1 MKKIG
6 LQTLPCKLKA
16 NSGWQI
22 IMRTAGPKSNEGSFI
37 GFGSL
42 GSSSFKSATANS
54 TGANARTSFGDAFG
68 LYNAFFTQTGITK
81 LALVS
86 GDGSATDPTSHS
98 HYVVYD
104 LVDTGTGSETLY
116 EIIDRL
122 DTFNKNN
129 PSWHDN
135 DSPYGSPSVTNFTA
149 GTTGYSGLLTSSGGN
164 FTTSP
169 VDYDSSA
176 SVVPDKICIWG
187 VNRDYDNDVQVLCA
201 YSGNLTSGK
210 GDRWRGEN
218 PSQTFWSYWGN
229 DWYQNS
235 QLETISAGI
244 QTHPGIATGATGYTG
259 TIYLMAFGA
268 TPQPPNAECSTSPT
282 PMP

>member
-1 MKKIG
+1 
-6 LQTLPCKLKA
+6 
-16 NSGWQI
+16 
-22 IMRTAGPKSNEGSFI
+22 MRTAGPKSNEGSFI

-54 TGANARTSFGDAFG
+54 TGANARTSFGDGFG
-68 LYNAFFTQTGITK
+68 LYNAFFTQTNITK

-86 GDGSATDPTSHS
+86 GDGSATDPTSHI

-129 PSWHDN
+129 PSWHRNDN
-135 DSPYGSPSVTNFTA
+135 LYGSPSVTNFTA

-169 VDYDSSA
+169 VVCRRDDYDCDYDYDSSA
-176 SVVPDKICIWG
+176 NVVPDKICIWG

-229 DWYQNS
+229 DWYRNS
-235 QLETISAGI
+235 TLETISAGVE
-244 QTHPGIATGATGYTG
+244 THPGIATNATGYTG

>member
-1 MKKIG
+1 
-6 LQTLPCKLKA
+6 
-16 NSGWQI
+16 
-22 IMRTAGPKSNEGSFI
+22 MRTAGLKEYTEYT

-54 TGANARTSFGDAFG
+54 TGANARTSFGDPSG
-68 LYNAFFTQTGITK
+68 LYNAFFTQTNITK

-86 GDGSATDPTSHS
+86 GDGSATDPTSHI

-129 PSWHDN
+129 PSWHRNDN
-135 DSPYGSPSVTNFTA
+135 LYGSPSVTNFTA
-149 GTTGYSGLLTSSGGN
+149 GTTGYSGLLTSSGGDFN
-164 FTTSP
+164 TSDIDLP
-169 VDYDSSA
+169 
-176 SVVPDKICIWG
+176 VPDKISIWG
-187 VNRDYDNDVQVLCA
+187 VNRQTDNDVQVLCA
-201 YSGNLTSGK
+201 YSGNLEVGK
-210 GDRWRGEN
+210 YDNWRGNN

-229 DWYQNS
+229 DWYRNS
-235 QLETISAGI
+235 TLETISAGVE
-244 QTHPGIATGATGYTG
+244 THPGIATNATGYTG